1 MMCLIVCVIRASWR
15 PESYGV
21 RAPGGAWQPHAGV
34 AALVADTCVAKIAGM
49 MQAPDMNYG
58 DQVVTAT
65 EVTPSA
71 SDAIEQLGQLKKVR
85 PARSPPT
92 WQLYIWV
99 APSYCFGVLR
109 RGTFVVIDLT

>member
-1 MMCLIVCVIRASWR
+1 MMCLIVCVIRASRR

-34 AALVADTCVAKIAGM
+34 AALVADTHVAKIAGM
-49 MQAPDMNYG
+49 MQAPDMNHG
-58 DQVVTAT
+58 GQVVTAT

-71 SDAIEQLGQLKKVR
+71 SDSIEQLGQLKKVR

-92 WQLYIWV
+92 CKFI
-99 APSYCFGVLR
+99 FGSRPNIVSVSSDAARLS
-109 RGTFVVIDLT
+109 